1 MSLVIVQRGKLA
13 TFELLARTFARDPT
27 VRLVWDRR
35 EHDRREAA
43 SPVPEDR
50 RRRDRRASP
59 PASWERFQYLVVSP
73 MDEPQDGP
81 ITPTDPPR
89 AAPYP

>member
-1 MSLVIVQRGKLA
+1 MPLVIVQRGKLA
-13 TFELLARTFARDPT
+13 TFELLARTFAHDPT

-35 EHDRREAA
+35 EHDRRQTA
-43 SPVPEDR
+43 SPAPEDR

-59 PASWERFQYLVVSP
+59 PASWDRFQYLVVSP
-73 MDEPQDGP
+73 MDDLPNGP

-89 AAPYP
+89 AGSDR